1 MVQLKTDYILYHYI
15 YVTNFY
21 LHRQRYYKSQINSE
35 YKIVLEIR
43 EAISEWQLAS
53 FRNSLIYR

>member
-1 MVQLKTDYILYHYI
+1 MILYRSYNFVFFKSFYGTIENRLYLFHYI

-35 YKIVLEIR
+35 Y
-43 EAISEWQLAS
+43 
-53 FRNSLIYR
+53 

>member
-35 YKIVLEIR
+35 Y
-43 EAISEWQLAS
+43 
-53 FRNSLIYR
+53 